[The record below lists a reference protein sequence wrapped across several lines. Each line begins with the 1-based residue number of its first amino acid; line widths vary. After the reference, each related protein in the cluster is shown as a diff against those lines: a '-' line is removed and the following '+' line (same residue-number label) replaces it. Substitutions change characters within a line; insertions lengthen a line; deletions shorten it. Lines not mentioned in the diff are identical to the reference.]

1 MSAHGTTELIAEI
14 QKAVRH
20 LRNGRRVDALL
31 VYDEVAKRAGDSV
44 AVHVGLGHLCSELG
58 NRRQAVTHY
67 RTAVDH
73 EPDNAHYLGHLGIA
87 LQQMGQAEEAF
98 EILTRAMAGNAEIP
112 SVLHGLGIIFMDR
125 ADYAQ
130 ARNYLEKA
138 QQMTPGDG
146 NIRTNLATVLARVNE
161 HELALK
167 HAEKG
172 LKLNPTNRNAHY
184 AVGRV
189 LTELGRG
196 DEAIRHFEK
205 TIRQHKTFG
214 GAYDLLARMKKFT
227 ASDRPFIDK
236 TEKVLQ
242 QGMPAKERAC
252 VHFALGKMYDDCGEW
267 EKAFEH
273 FGQANL
279 LQKKDYDM
287 KRARQHF
294 KQMKKI
300 FNAQSLQEYQ
310 VLGHASEQAVFIVGM
325 PRSGTTLME
334 HMIASH
340 PKATGAGELP
350 EIPRISRLISP
361 EDGRR
366 YSAATARSMLT
377 DENITNYAESYLG
390 VLQQGAN
397 GADRIVDKLPGN
409 VFYLG
414 LISILFPNAT
424 IIHATRH
431 PLDTCLSC
439 YFQNF
444 TNVRWANDLAVIADI
459 YDLYREVIAYWQ
471 SVLPKGKIVDV
482 HYEQLIEEPE
492 VHGRQMLE
500 ACGLDWDRENLE
512 FYKKDKVVR
521 TASLWQV
528 RQPIYQSSKKRW
540 KNYAAHIGQLAD
552 ALSDY
557 LQDDR
562 EELANHAIDLA
573 APSRMSWWNKLRN

>member
-14 QKAVRH
+14 QKAARH

-31 VYDEVAKRAGDSV
+31 VYDEVAKRASDNV
-44 AVHVGLGHLCSELG
+44 AVHVELGHLCSELG
-58 NRRQAVTHY
+58 DRSQAVTHY

-73 EPDNAHYLGHLGIA
+73 EPDNAHNLGHLGIA
-87 LQQMGQAEEAF
+87 LQQMGLAEEAF
-98 EILTRAMAGNAEIP
+98 ETLSRAMAGNAEIP

-125 ADYAQ
+125 ADHAQ

-138 QQMTPGDG
+138 QQLTPSDG
-146 NIRTNLATVLARVNE
+146 NIRTNLATVLAHVNE

-172 LKLNPTNRNAHY
+172 LKLNPANRNAHY

-227 ASDRPFIDK
+227 PSDRPFIDK

-267 EKAFEH
+267 DKAFEH
-273 FGQANL
+273 YGQANL

-294 KQMKKI
+294 KQLKKV
-300 FNAQSLQEYQ
+300 FGASSLQKFQ
-310 VLGHASEQAVFIVGM
+310 ALGHSSEQPVFIVGM

-340 PKATGAGELP
+340 PRAVGAGELP

-366 YSAATARSMLT
+366 HSAATALSMLT
-377 DENITNYAESYLG
+377 DENIAAYAERYLS

-397 GADRIVDKLPGN
+397 GANRIVDKLPGN

-414 LISILFPNAT
+414 LISILFPKAT
-424 IIHATRH
+424 IIHAMRH

-500 ACGLDWDRENLE
+500 ACGLDWDSENLE

-528 RQPIYQSSKKRW
+528 RQPIYKSSKKRW
-540 KNYAAHIGQLAD
+540 KNYASHVGPLAD

-562 EELANHAIDLA
+562 DELVNHSVDLA
-573 APSRMSWWNKLRN
+573 APSGFAWLKKLRH

>member
-14 QKAVRH
+14 QKAARH
-20 LRNGRRVDALL
+20 FRNGRRVDALL
-31 VYDEVAKRAGDSV
+31 VYDEVAKRASDNV
-44 AVHVGLGHLCSELG
+44 AVHVELGHLCSELG
-58 NRRQAVTHY
+58 NRSQAVAHY
-67 RTAVDH
+67 KTAVAH
-73 EPDNAHYLGHLGIA
+73 EPDNAHYLAHLGIA
-87 LQQMGQAEEAF
+87 LQQMGHAEEAF

-125 ADYAQ
+125 ADYSQ
-130 ARNYLEKA
+130 ARHYLEKA

-172 LKLNPTNRNAHY
+172 LKLNPANRNAHY

-214 GAYDLLARMKKFT
+214 GAYDLLARMKKFS

-242 QGMPAKERAC
+242 LGMPAKERAC

-273 FGQANL
+273 FGQGNL

-294 KQMKKI
+294 KQMKKV
-300 FNAQSLQEYQ
+300 FNAQSLQEFQ
-310 VLGHASEQAVFIVGM
+310 VLGHASAHPVFIVGM

-340 PKATGAGELP
+340 PRATGAGELP

-361 EDGRR
+361 EDGRHH
-366 YSAATARSMLT
+366 SAAKARSMLT
-377 DENITNYAESYLG
+377 DENLTAYAVSYLD

-424 IIHATRH
+424 IIHAIRH

-444 TNVRWANDLAVIADI
+444 TNVRWANDLAMIADI

-471 SVLPKGKIVDV
+471 GVLPKGKIVDV
-482 HYEQLIEEPE
+482 HYEQLIEDPE

-500 ACGLDWDRENLE
+500 ACGLDWDREYLE

-540 KNYAAHIGQLAD
+540 KNYASHIGRLAD
-552 ALSDY
+552 SLSIY

-573 APSRMSWWNKLRN
+573 APSGMSWWNKLRN